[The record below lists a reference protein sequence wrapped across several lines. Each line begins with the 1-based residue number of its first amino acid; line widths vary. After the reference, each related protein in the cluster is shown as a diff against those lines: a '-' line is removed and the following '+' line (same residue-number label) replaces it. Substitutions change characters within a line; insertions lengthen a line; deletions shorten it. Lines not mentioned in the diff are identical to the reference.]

1 MEQKTALPLVR
12 ILKKGVKTMK
22 AYYHGFI
29 IEQDET
35 TTTELYYLRRED
47 NSSFTAAD
55 GRSATID
62 SMTGTLPQVIS
73 YIESITA

>member
-1 MEQKTALPLVR
+1 MR
-12 ILKKGVKTMK
+12 

-47 NSSFTAAD
+47 NSPFTAAD
-55 GRSATID
+55 GRKVSID
-62 SMTGTLPQVIS
+62 SMTGTFPQVIS